1 MFLIFLKVHI
11 LCRRFNKQFGIVHKK
26 ACFFYQ
32 EAGFKII
39 SD

>member
-1 MFLIFLKVHI
+1 MVLAA
-11 LCRRFNKQFGIVHKK
+11 NFGIVHKK
-26 ACFFYQ
+26 ACFLYP